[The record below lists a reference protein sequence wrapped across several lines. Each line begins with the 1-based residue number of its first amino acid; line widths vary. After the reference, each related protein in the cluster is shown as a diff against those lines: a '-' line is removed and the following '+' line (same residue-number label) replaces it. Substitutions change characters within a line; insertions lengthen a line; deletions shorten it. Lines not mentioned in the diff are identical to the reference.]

1 MKNTVFTITK
11 QSIFISIVLKLINIS
26 IVLNFF
32 ILMNSCSKVSSHNN
46 ENKVAPISVQNMDE
60 PIRRDSS
67 STQVQDGIIYI
78 STDLGRNWVNN
89 SHGLPDNVKIGLGGV
104 ASSGDKLAVATK
116 ENGIY
121 IYDNAHSI
129 WNRIPTEQLIIQGN
143 IGAMTMMESTIFVG
157 TQHKGVFI
165 THNQGVSWMALNL
178 GLEDLTIR
186 RFCEI
191 GNKLFVCTNDGFYSL
206 NQDMT
211 RWQVEY
217 KQPSLQVNGATMF
230 HGQIFLATNRGIF
243 HQDKIKIWNN
253 SSPQLSIHN
262 ISSDNEKIYAMT
274 YNQLLLSSIDGLTW
288 QSQQNGF
295 LQNLYTFNVV
305 NHNDILF
312 AGQWDGVY
320 SKGMHDYKWK
330 LSSNGLP
337 KKFAVTNLKTFDG
350 GLIISTSER
359 KLKSQ

>member
-1 MKNTVFTITK
+1 MNNRKFTITR
-11 QSIFISIVLKLINIS
+11 QSIFISIALKLLNIS
-26 IVLNFF
+26 VVLICFV
-32 ILMNSCSKVSSHNN
+32 LMHSCSKANTQ
-46 ENKVAPISVQNMDE
+46 NKEKKVNPISENNTDKLVS
-60 PIRRDSS
+60 RDSS
-67 STQVQDGIIYI
+67 STILLDGIIYL
-78 STDLGRNWVNN
+78 STDHGRSWVNA
-89 SHGLPDNVKIGLGGV
+89 SHGLPDSVKIGLGGI
-104 ASSGDKLAVATK
+104 ATSHDKIAAATK
-116 ENGIY
+116 ENGVY
-121 IYDNAHSI
+121 IYENAHSI
-129 WNRIPTEQLIIQGN
+129 WNKVPTNQLIIQGN

-253 SSPQLSIHN
+253 SSPQLSMHN